1 MRVSQFEIYRICQRA
16 LEGLGAPYG
25 VDRDGAEAAVWL
37 EARGL
42 PGLALLAGDL
52 EHLAKPDAF
61 AGMTPPMATAGA
73 AELDAAGRPSVAF
86 LGAALDFLRLL
97 ANQSPDGRGRLAI
110 RDCRSPLFLL
120 PATVAAAGA
129 GARFRLAWGDVAAE
143 IGSDS
148 LSIWIAPGRIAP
160 GRSAAQALDERG
172 PCAVELACGQGE
184 MPAAPGSGPRAA
196 LSAVDLGRAYDR
208 ALDEGVAVDDGIWRR
223 LSITAA
229 RVQVPAS
236 EVSRLK
242 GAGGGD
248 ANA

>member
-42 PGLALLAGDL
+42 PGLALLAADL

-61 AGMTPPMATAGA
+61 AGMTPPMAAAGGA
-73 AELDAAGRPSVAF
+73 AEVDAGGRPAVAF
-86 LGAALDFLRLL
+86 LGAALDFLQLL
-97 ANQSPDGRGRLAI
+97 ARRSPDGRGRLAI
-110 RDCRSPLFLL
+110 EHCRSPLFLL
-120 PATVAAAGA
+120 PAAVAAAGA
-129 GARFRLAWGDVAAE
+129 SASLRLAWGDVAAE

-148 LSIWIAPGRIAP
+148 LSIRIAP
-160 GRSAAQALDERG
+160 GRSAAQALGERG
-172 PCAVELACGQGE
+172 PCAVELALGQGE
-184 MPAAPGSGPRAA
+184 MPAEPGSGPQAA
-196 LSAVDLGRAYDR
+196 LSVADLGRAYDR
-208 ALDEGVAVDDGIWRR
+208 ALDEGVAVDDEVWRR
-223 LSITAA
+223 LSIAAA

>member
-42 PGLALLAGDL
+42 PGLALLAADL

-61 AGMTPPMATAGA
+61 AGMTPPMAAAGGA
-73 AELDAAGRPSVAF
+73 AEVDAGGRPAVAF
-86 LGAALDFLRLL
+86 LGAAFDFLRLL
-97 ANQSPDGRGRLAI
+97 ALRSPDGRGRLAI
-110 RDCRSPLFLL
+110 EHCRSPLFLL
-120 PATVAAAGA
+120 PAAVAAAGA
-129 GARFRLAWGDVAAE
+129 SLRLAWGDVAAE

-160 GRSAAQALDERG
+160 GRSAAQALGERG
-172 PCAVELACGQGE
+172 PCAVELVCGQGE
-184 MPAAPGSGPRAA
+184 MPAAPGPGPAA
-196 LSAVDLGRAYDR
+196 LSAADLGRAYDR
-208 ALDEGVAVDDGIWRR
+208 ALDEGVAVDDEMWRR
-223 LSITAA
+223 LSIAAA